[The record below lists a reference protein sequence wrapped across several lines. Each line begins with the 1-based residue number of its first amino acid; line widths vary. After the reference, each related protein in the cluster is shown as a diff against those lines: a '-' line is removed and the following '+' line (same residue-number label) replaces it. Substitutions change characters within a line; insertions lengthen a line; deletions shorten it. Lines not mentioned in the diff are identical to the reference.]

1 MHYHQVKVAAP
12 AARYTVL
19 VQKANVLAKIG
30 ASAGADKFKKVMAA
44 MDALKNFLE
53 ADVDDIA
60 EVEPG
65 LAAPQQKAAPTSR
78 QEAGVSGILNS
89 MRGKDTR
96 KHLRGTWSTCL
107 EHCRCIKARQRGKC

>member
-1 MHYHQVKVAAP
+1 MKVAAP

-19 VQKANVLAKIG
+19 AQKANVLAKIG

-53 ADVDDIA
+53 ADVDDVA

-65 LAAPQQKAAPTSR
+65 LAAPQQKASTHQQARSR
-78 QEAGVSGILNS
+78 GFWYPELDA
-89 MRGKDTR
+89 
-96 KHLRGTWSTCL
+96 W
-107 EHCRCIKARQRGKC
+107 